1 MKAARDPYKKVDNK
15 RYKTRTK
22 GNKQRR
28 KAREQK
34 REWE

>member
-15 RYKTRTK
+15 RYKTK

-28 KAREQK
+28 KTREQK

>member
-15 RYKTRTK
+15 RYKTK
-22 GNKQRR
+22 GKKQRQ
-28 KAREQK
+28 KTREQK